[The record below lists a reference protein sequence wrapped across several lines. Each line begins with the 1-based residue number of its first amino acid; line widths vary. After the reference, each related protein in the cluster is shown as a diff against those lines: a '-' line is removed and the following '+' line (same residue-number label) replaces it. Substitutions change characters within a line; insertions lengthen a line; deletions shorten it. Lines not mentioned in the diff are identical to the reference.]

1 MDRKR
6 IIGEVAARHGVLLA
20 EDDPAFLLVTIAEI
34 ALRDAQSEF
43 LDVVRRTIADQ
54 EEAAERMQKSI
65 GETLGNSI
73 RRALSE
79 GDTVIPPRPVWPE
92 FANATQIHRS
102 AASTVAPASLQS
114 LVRRSKCPSSR

>member
-6 IIGEVAARHGVLLA
+6 IIGEVAARHGVILT

-34 ALRDAQSEF
+34 ALRDAQTDF

-54 EEAAERMQKSI
+54 EEAAERLQETM

-73 RRALSE
+73 RRVLNE
-79 GDTVIPPRPVWPE
+79 GGTVSPPRPAQLRGRVVFFGAL
-92 FANATQIHRS
+92 FALLLLAVGF
-102 AASTVAPASLQS
+102 ALGAMW
-114 LVRRSKCPSSR
+114 K

>member
-6 IIGEVAARHGVLLA
+6 IIGEVAAKHGVLLA

-43 LDVVRRTIADQ
+43 LDTVRRTIAEQ
-54 EEAAERMQKSI
+54 EEAAERMQRSI

-79 GDTVIPPRPVWPE
+79 GSPLIPPRPV
-92 FANATQIHRS
+92 H
-102 AASTVAPASLQS
+102 
-114 LVRRSKCPSSR
+114 VRGRVVFFGALFG

>member
-6 IIGEVAARHGVLLA
+6 IIGEVAARHGVLLE

-34 ALRDAQSEF
+34 ALRDAQAEF

-54 EEAAERMQKSI
+54 EEAAERMQKNI

-79 GDTVIPPRPVWPE
+79 GGTVTARQP
-92 FANATQIHRS
+92 
-102 AASTVAPASLQS
+102 
-114 LVRRSKCPSSR
+114 VRRDRPLVLFGVFFGLLSFVAGFVLGGMWK

>member
-6 IIGEVAARHGVLLA
+6 IIGEVAAKHGVLLA

-34 ALRDAQSEF
+34 ALRDAQTDF
-43 LDVVRRTIADQ
+43 LDVVRRAIADQ

-73 RRALSE
+73 RRVLSE
-79 GDTVIPPRPVWPE
+79 GGAVHPPRPVHLRWRVVFSGAL
-92 FANATQIHRS
+92 FALLSFAVGFTLG
-102 AASTVAPASLQS
+102 AMW
-114 LVRRSKCPSSR
+114 K

>member
-6 IIGEVAARHGVLLA
+6 IIGEVAARHGVLLE

-34 ALRDAQSEF
+34 ALGDAQAEF

-54 EEAAERMQKSI
+54 EEAAERMQKNM

-79 GDTVIPPRPVWPE
+79 GATGTAGQPVRGHRRLVLFE
-92 FANATQIHRS
+92 VFAGLLS
-102 AASTVAPASLQS
+102 FVAGFGLGAMW
-114 LVRRSKCPSSR
+114 K

>member
-6 IIGEVAARHGVLLA
+6 IIGEVAAKHGVLLA

-34 ALRDAQSEF
+34 ALRDAQSDF
-43 LDVVRRTIADQ
+43 LDVVRRTIVDQ
-54 EEAAERMQKSI
+54 EEASERMQKGI

-79 GDTVIPPRPVWPE
+79 SGTVVPPRPFQLRGRVVFFGPLFGLLL
-92 FANATQIHRS
+92 FAAGFAIG
-102 AASTVAPASLQS
+102 AMW
-114 LVRRSKCPSSR
+114 K

>member
-6 IIGEVAARHGVLLA
+6 IIGEVAARHGVLLE

-34 ALRDAQSEF
+34 ALRDAQADF
-43 LDVVRRTIADQ
+43 LDAVRQTIADQ

-65 GETLGNSI
+65 GETLGKSI

-79 GDTVIPPRPVWPE
+79 GG
-92 FANATQIHRS
+92 
-102 AASTVAPASLQS
+102 
-114 LVRRSKCPSSR
+114 LVTSSRPLRIHGRLLLFGGLFGLLLFAAGFALGVMWK

>member
-34 ALRDAQSEF
+34 ALRDAQSDF

-54 EEAAERMQKSI
+54 EEVAERMQKSI
-65 GETLGNSI
+65 GETLGSSI
-73 RRALSE
+73 RRALRE
-79 GDTVIPPRPVWPE
+79 GGTVLPPRPVHLRE
-92 FANATQIHRS
+92 RVVFFGAVFGLLLFAAGF
-102 AASTVAPASLQS
+102 ALGAMW
-114 LVRRSKCPSSR
+114 K

>member
-34 ALRDAQSEF
+34 ALRDAQNEF

-54 EEAAERMQKSI
+54 DDAAERMQKSI

-79 GDTVIPPRPVWPE
+79 GETVTARQP
-92 FANATQIHRS
+92 
-102 AASTVAPASLQS
+102 
-114 LVRRSKCPSSR
+114 VRRNRRLAIFAVFFGLLSFVAGFALGAMWK

>member
-20 EDDPAFLLVTIAEI
+20 EDDPAFLLVTIADI

-65 GETLGNSI
+65 GEALGNSI

-79 GDTVIPPRPVWPE
+79 GGSVTPRQP
-92 FANATQIHRS
+92 
-102 AASTVAPASLQS
+102 
-114 LVRRSKCPSSR
+114 VRRHRRLVFFGVLFGLLLFASGFTLGAMWK

>member
-6 IIGEVAARHGVLLA
+6 IIGEVAARHCVRLE

-43 LDVVRRTIADQ
+43 LYAVRQTIADQ
-54 EEAAERMQKSI
+54 EDAAERMQKSI

-73 RRALSE
+73 RRALGE
-79 GDTVIPPRPVWPE
+79 GGL
-92 FANATQIHRS
+92 
-102 AASTVAPASLQS
+102 AS
-114 LVRRSKCPSSR
+114 SSRPLRIHGRLILFAVLAGLLIFAAGFALGAMCK

>member
-6 IIGEVAARHGVLLA
+6 IIGEVAAKHGVLLE
-20 EDDPAFLLVTIAEI
+20 EDDPAFLLVTIAEM
-34 ALRDAQSEF
+34 ALRDAQAEF

-79 GDTVIPPRPVWPE
+79 GGADTARQPSRCRRRRALFGVLFGLLSFVAG
-92 FANATQIHRS
+92 FA
-102 AASTVAPASLQS
+102 LGGMW
-114 LVRRSKCPSSR
+114 K

>member
-6 IIGEVAARHGVLLA
+6 IIGEVAAKHGVLLA

-34 ALRDAQSEF
+34 ALRDAQSDF

-54 EEAAERMQKSI
+54 EEAAERVQKSL

-79 GDTVIPPRPVWPE
+79 AGPIIRPRPVQLGGRVVFFRALFGLLL
-92 FANATQIHRS
+92 FATGFALG
-102 AASTVAPASLQS
+102 AMW
-114 LVRRSKCPSSR
+114 K

>member
-6 IIGEVAARHGVLLA
+6 IIGEVAAKHGVLLA

-43 LDVVRRTIADQ
+43 LDVVRRTIAEQ

-79 GDTVIPPRPVWPE
+79 GGTVMPRRPVHVRGPLVFVGATFGLLL
-92 FANATQIHRS
+92 FAVGFAIG
-102 AASTVAPASLQS
+102 AMW
-114 LVRRSKCPSSR
+114 K

>member
-6 IIGEVAARHGVLLA
+6 IIGEVAAKHGVLLA
-20 EDDPAFLLVTIAEI
+20 EDDPAFLLV
-34 ALRDAQSEF
+34 
-43 LDVVRRTIADQ
+43 TIADQ

-79 GDTVIPPRPVWPE
+79 GGGVVPPRPVHLRWRVVFFGALFGLLL
-92 FANATQIHRS
+92 FAAGFAIG
-102 AASTVAPASLQS
+102 AMW
-114 LVRRSKCPSSR
+114 K

>member
-6 IIGEVAARHGVLLA
+6 IIGEVAAKHGVLLA

-43 LDVVRRTIADQ
+43 LGTVRRTIAEQ
-54 EEAAERMQKSI
+54 EQAAERMQKSI

-79 GDTVIPPRPVWPE
+79 GGPVHPPRPVHLGRRVVFFGALFGLLL
-92 FANATQIHRS
+92 FAAGF
-102 AASTVAPASLQS
+102 AFGAMW
-114 LVRRSKCPSSR
+114 K

>member
-6 IIGEVAARHGVLLA
+6 IIGEVAAKHGVLLA

-34 ALRDAQSEF
+34 ALGDAQSEF

-65 GETLGNSI
+65 GEALGNSI

-79 GDTVIPPRPVWPE
+79 GGTVKPRDPGSRHQRLVS
-92 FANATQIHRS
+92 FAVIFGLLLF
-102 AASTVAPASLQS
+102 ASGFTLGAMW
-114 LVRRSKCPSSR
+114 K

>member
-6 IIGEVAARHGVLLA
+6 IIGEVAARHGVLLE

-54 EEAAERMQKSI
+54 EEAAERMQESI

-73 RRALSE
+73 RQALSE
-79 GDTVIPPRPVWPE
+79 SGSLKSPRPVRRHRRLVLFGLLL
-92 FANATQIHRS
+92 FAAGF
-102 AASTVAPASLQS
+102 ALGAMW
-114 LVRRSKCPSSR
+114 K

>member
-6 IIGEVAARHGVLLA
+6 IIGEVAAKHGVLLT

-34 ALRDAQSEF
+34 ALRDAQTDF

-54 EEAAERMQKSI
+54 EEAAERLQKTM

-73 RRALSE
+73 RRVLDEGGAVGPSRPAHLRGRALF
-79 GDTVIPPRPVWPE
+79 GLLL
-92 FANATQIHRS
+92 FAVGFALG
-102 AASTVAPASLQS
+102 AMW
-114 LVRRSKCPSSR
+114 K

>member
-6 IIGEVAARHGVLLA
+6 IIGEVAAKHGVLLA

-34 ALRDAQSEF
+34 ALRDAQSDF

-54 EEAAERMQKSI
+54 EEASERMQKSI

-73 RRALSE
+73 RRALRE
-79 GDTVIPPRPVWPE
+79 GGPINFPRPLRINGRLVLFGVLFGLLL
-92 FANATQIHRS
+92 FAAGFTLG
-102 AASTVAPASLQS
+102 AMW
-114 LVRRSKCPSSR
+114 K

>member
-6 IIGEVAARHGVLLA
+6 IIGEVAAQRGVLLA

-34 ALRDAQSEF
+34 ALRDAQTDF
-43 LDVVRRTIADQ
+43 LEVVRRTIADQ

-65 GETLGNSI
+65 GETLGKSV

-79 GDTVIPPRPVWPE
+79 GGGGVPPRPVHLRGRVVFFGALFGLLL
-92 FANATQIHRS
+92 FAAGFAIG
-102 AASTVAPASLQS
+102 AMW
-114 LVRRSKCPSSR
+114 K

>member
-6 IIGEVAARHGVLLA
+6 IIGEVAAKHGVLLA
-20 EDDPAFLLVTIAEI
+20 DDDPAFLLVTIAEI
-34 ALRDAQSEF
+34 ALRDAQTDF

-73 RRALSE
+73 RRALQD
-79 GDTVIPPRPVWPE
+79 GG
-92 FANATQIHRS
+92 
-102 AASTVAPASLQS
+102 TVAPPAPVHLRGRVVFFGP
-114 LVRRSKCPSSR
+114 LFGLLLFAAGFAIGAMWK

>member
-6 IIGEVAARHGVLLA
+6 IIGEVAARHGVLLE

-43 LDVVRRTIADQ
+43 LDVVRRSIADQ

-79 GDTVIPPRPVWPE
+79 GGTVTARQP
-92 FANATQIHRS
+92 
-102 AASTVAPASLQS
+102 
-114 LVRRSKCPSSR
+114 VRRDLRLALFGVFFGLLSFVAGFALGAMWK

>member
-6 IIGEVAARHGVLLA
+6 IIGEVAARHGVLLE

-43 LDVVRRTIADQ
+43 LDVVRRSIADQ

-65 GETLGNSI
+65 GETLGKSI

-79 GDTVIPPRPVWPE
+79 GGTVPPGPVHLRGRVVFFGALFGLLL
-92 FANATQIHRS
+92 FAAGFAIG
-102 AASTVAPASLQS
+102 AMW
-114 LVRRSKCPSSR
+114 K

>member
-6 IIGEVAARHGVLLA
+6 IIGEVAARHGVLLE

-34 ALRDAQSEF
+34 ALRDAQAEF
-43 LDVVRRTIADQ
+43 LEVVRRTIADQ

-79 GDTVIPPRPVWPE
+79 GGTVTARQP
-92 FANATQIHRS
+92 
-102 AASTVAPASLQS
+102 
-114 LVRRSKCPSSR
+114 VRRDLRLALFGVSFGLLSFVAGFALGGMWK

>member
-6 IIGEVAARHGVLLA
+6 IIGEVAAKHGVLLA

-34 ALRDAQSEF
+34 ALRDAQSDF
-43 LDVVRRTIADQ
+43 LDVARRTIAEQ
-54 EEAAERMQKSI
+54 EEAAERLQKSI

-79 GDTVIPPRPVWPE
+79 GGPVIPPHPVHLRRRVMFFGALSGLLL
-92 FANATQIHRS
+92 FAAGFAIG
-102 AASTVAPASLQS
+102 AMW
-114 LVRRSKCPSSR
+114 K

>member
-6 IIGEVAARHGVLLA
+6 IIGEVAAKHGVLLA
-20 EDDPAFLLVTIAEI
+20 EDDPAFLLVTIAEV

-43 LDVVRRTIADQ
+43 LDTVRRTIAEQ

-73 RRALSE
+73 RQALSE
-79 GDTVIPPRPVWPE
+79 GCAVNPPRTVHCRGRLSFIWALSGLLL
-92 FANATQIHRS
+92 FAAG
-102 AASTVAPASLQS
+102 VALGGMW
-114 LVRRSKCPSSR
+114 K

>member
-6 IIGEVAARHGVLLA
+6 IIGEVAARHGVLLE

-79 GDTVIPPRPVWPE
+79 GGHGYCS
-92 FANATQIHRS
+92 AALSNATGGWS
-102 AASTVAPASLQS
+102 LFGVLFGLLLFVAGFAFGAMW
-114 LVRRSKCPSSR
+114 K

>member
-6 IIGEVAARHGVLLA
+6 IIGEVAAQHGVLLA

-54 EEAAERMQKSI
+54 EVAAERMQKSI

-79 GDTVIPPRPVWPE
+79 GDAVIPPRSVQLRGRVVFFGALFGLLL
-92 FANATQIHRS
+92 FAAGF
-102 AASTVAPASLQS
+102 ALGAMW
-114 LVRRSKCPSSR
+114 K